1 MNIVTITEV
10 EYLNLLIK
18 HKKNIP
24 IWCGQEVLNCYQNK
38 ELIKVKKND
47 NDLAVFLIPIDKN
60 GVRRKYRYF
69 PYLMPIILDE
79 QNNVKLK
86 EIYIIIFIYL
96 LNMIMF
102 LFLYT
107 QTLN

>member
-38 ELIKVKKND
+38 ELCKNT
-47 NDLAVFLIPIDKN
+47 
-60 GVRRKYRYF
+60 
-69 PYLMPIILDE
+69 M
-79 QNNVKLK
+79 KLK
-86 EIYIIIFIYL
+86 P
-96 LNMIMF
+96 LNNLCQKIEKEVR
-102 LFLYT
+102 
-107 QTLN
+107 